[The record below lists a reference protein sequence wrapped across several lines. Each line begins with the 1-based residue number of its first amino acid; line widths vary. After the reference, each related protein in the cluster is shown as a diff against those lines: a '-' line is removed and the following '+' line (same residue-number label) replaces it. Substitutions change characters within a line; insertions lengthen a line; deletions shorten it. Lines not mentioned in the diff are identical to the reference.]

1 MKNFKILPKTFIY
14 TVSILG
20 SVVVLAH
27 LIFYLIFPNV
37 YIEQQKEE
45 VRKSADIL
53 VRSLEGKEISVIR
66 DELIAYSKN
75 INVAAHLRRDIENG
89 TFSLTHDLD
98 IKEDTFDNHLLIEER
113 ELTTKDGEHVYVQVV
128 LNKDI
133 KTRFI
138 KMMNLTIPVIACI
151 TLIFSV
157 IFSYFYSKR
166 IVSPLLHISRV
177 TKKME
182 QMDNSVRFNT
192 CYGDEFGDV
201 CRQIDNLYEK
211 LISVIDDLERKN
223 ENICRMQKQ
232 KVSFLRGASHELKT
246 PLTSLRIM
254 SENMLFNIGR
264 YKDHEKYLKKSIV
277 VIDNM
282 DSLLKEVLDSSKFQE
297 WTENKNTIQ
306 MSSFIRNILGK
317 YEELYLSKNIKLT
330 YEIIDDFKVDM
341 NKKALDKVIC
351 NIISNAIKYSYFEG
365 KVNIYLSNNS
375 LIVDNTCQPL
385 TSKELS
391 NLFKIF
397 FHSNTIESNKNRGS
411 GLGLYIVKNILDSY
425 NYTYSLEPIDE
436 GMRFSINFNECK
448 KEN

>member
-1 MKNFKILPKTFIY
+1 MKDFKILPKTFIY

-53 VRSLEGKEISVIR
+53 VRSLEGKEINDIR

-98 IKEDTFDNHLLIEER
+98 IKE
-113 ELTTKDGEHVYVQVV
+113 HVYVQVV

-138 KMMNLTIPVIACI
+138 KMMNLTIPVIAGI

-182 QMDNSVRFNT
+182 QMDKSVRFNT

-365 KVNIYLSNNS
+365 KVNIYLSNYS
-375 LIVDNTCQPL
+375 LIVDNTCRPL
-385 TSKELS
+385 TSKERS

-397 FHSNTIESNKNRGS
+397 FHSKTIESNKNRGS

-425 NYTYSLEPIDE
+425 NYTYSLEPINE

>member
-1 MKNFKILPKTFIY
+1 MTMKNFKILPKTFIY

-98 IKEDTFDNHLLIEER
+98 IKEDTFDNHLL
-113 ELTTKDGEHVYVQVV
+113 
-128 LNKDI
+128 
-133 KTRFI
+133 TRFI

-182 QMDNSVRFNT
+182 QMDKSVRFNT